1 MIRRLPLRFELPL
14 ILLVTLAVIL
24 GTSLASAL
32 WHARKDILDSARTD
46 LQAEVG
52 HLLRMAERELHRSP
66 GIVEADLTHAATD
79 PRVRTVALI
88 GPDGRV
94 LMANR
99 FAWKGE
105 PAVRVLN
112 ELPEDELRPQGSRVP
127 RLTVADDGDTLYAL
141 ATVFL
146 HRDGSAERSAT
157 RGLLYMA
164 YDLRAAYAAG
174 QADVVAG
181 RLPEFMGSI
190 VFVLLLGVWLYRH
203 LSRPLHHLDQAAKR
217 LAAGVGGPS
226 IRASGPLEIVRLT
239 ETFNHME
246 AQIQANLAALRDSET
261 RYRRLFDAHPL
272 PLWVQDSASGALLAV
287 NEAAIAHYGYPRERF
302 LALTTGQLA
311 TTPEE
316 HPDAAGVVRHRR
328 ADGSIIEVELI
339 SHPVDW
345 LGHQADLVSAHDVT
359 ARRQAERDLRLAAAA
374 FETSEAIMVTDA
386 QGFILRINQAFTRIT
401 GYDAGAVAGQTPRL
415 LKSGHQDA
423 AFYDELWAAITG
435 PGHWEGEIWNRHSDG
450 HVYPQWLS
458 VRAVRD
464 ESGTLTHFVSNFFDL
479 SERKAA
485 EQAIHRLS
493 NHDALTDLPNRSLFR
508 DRLTQALVAAR
519 RGSHFGAVLQLDIDR
534 FKAINDARGHALGD
548 ELLRRVAER
557 LQDGLREGDTLARLG
572 ADEFAVLLPNLRPP
586 ADAAA
591 RAAHH
596 IAEKLRNRFEQ
607 AFEIDGTRYH
617 IAASIGVTLFPKG
630 QDGAD
635 DLLRETDTAL
645 YQAKASGRNTV
656 CFFEAAMGAQAQARF
671 ALESEL
677 RQAIENDE
685 LVLYL
690 QPQCGIDGRLEGAEA
705 LVRWRHPQRGL
716 VPPGLFIPVAED
728 SGLIVPLGD
737 WVLTR
742 CCELLARQE
751 MSHLPLRIA
760 VNVSPRQFR
769 QADFVQRVR
778 HTLASTGADPT
789 RLLLEVTE
797 GVMLDNLADT
807 VGKMSELAA
816 LGIHFSI
823 DDFGTGY
830 SSLAYLKRLPIHEL
844 KIDKAF
850 IQDAPSDPNDAALV
864 DAILAVA
871 RHLNL
876 RVVAEGVETE
886 DQAAFLRSRGPLLYQ
901 GYLTGRPEPAE
912 QQLDHWLAS
921 QGQIF
926 PAGNTDGR
934 LTSSTTADAATAAG
948 ETPTE

>member
-1 MIRRLPLRFELPL
+1 MIARLPLRYALPL

-32 WHARKDILDSARTD
+32 WQARQDILASAHAD
-46 LQAEVG
+46 LRAEIS
-52 HLLRMAERELHRSP
+52 HLLRMVERELHRSP

-88 GPDGRV
+88 GSDGRV
-94 LMANR
+94 RMANR
-99 FAWKGE
+99 LAWKGE

-112 ELPEDELRPQGSRVP
+112 EVPEHELTPHGSRIP
-127 RLTVADDGDTLYAL
+127 RLTVTDGGNTLYAL

-146 HRDGSAERSAT
+146 HQESSGDGGTA

-164 YDLRAAYAAG
+164 YDLRTAYAAR
-174 QADVVAG
+174 QAELLAG
-181 RLPEFMGSI
+181 RVPEVLSSI
-190 VFVLLLGVWLYRH
+190 VFVLLLGIWLFHRI
-203 LSRPLHHLDQAAKR
+203 SQPLQKLDEAARR
-217 LAAGVGGPS
+217 LADGMADTRLP
-226 IRASGPLEIVRLT
+226 ASGPAEIVRLT
-239 ETFNHME
+239 ESFNQMA
-246 AQIQANLAALRDSET
+246 AQIRAHLAALRDGQA
-261 RYRRLFDAHPL
+261 RYQRLFDAHPQ
-272 PLWVQDSASGALLAV
+272 PLWVQDADSAALLAV
-287 NEAAIAHYGYPRERF
+287 NAAAIAHYGYPRERF
-302 LALTTGQLA
+302 LALTADQLVA
-311 TTPEE
+311 SADEGV
-316 HPDAAGVVRHRR
+316 DADGVVRHRR
-328 ADGSIIEVELI
+328 ADGSVIEVELNAQ
-339 SHPVDW
+339 PVDW
-345 LGHQADLVSAHDVT
+345 LGRRAQLVAVQDVT

-386 QGFILRINQAFTRIT
+386 QGVILRVNQAFSRIT
-401 GYDAGAVAGQTPRL
+401 GYDAEQVKGKTPRL
-415 LKSGHQDA
+415 LKSGHQDR
-423 AFYDELWAAITG
+423 AFYQAFWAAIGG
-435 PGHWEGEIWNRHSDG
+435 PGHWEGEIWNRHRDG
-450 HVYPQWLS
+450 HIYPQWLS

-464 ESGTLTHFVSNFFDL
+464 RHGAITHFVSNFFDL

-508 DRLTQALVAAR
+508 DRLDQALKAAR
-519 RGSHFGAVLQLDIDR
+519 RDAHFGAVLQVDIDR

-548 ELLRRVAER
+548 ELLRRVATR
-557 LQDGLREGDTLARLG
+557 LAGCLAPGDTLARLG
-572 ADEFAVLLPNLRPP
+572 ADEFAVLLPKLRPP
-586 ADAAA
+586 AEAAA
-591 RAAHH
+591 RTAHQL
-596 IAEKLRNRFEQ
+596 AEALRQSFT
-607 AFEIDGTRYH
+607 APFDLDGSRYH
-617 IAASIGVTLFPKG
+617 LAASVGLTLFPKG
-630 QDGAD
+630 QDSAD

-645 YQAKASGRNTV
+645 SQAKASGRNTV

-677 RQAIENDE
+677 RHAIEHDE
-685 LVLYL
+685 LALYL
-690 QPQCGIDGRLEGAEA
+690 QPQCTLDGRLAGAEA

-737 WVLTR
+737 WVLSR
-742 CCELLARQE
+742 CCALLAREE
-751 MSHLPLRIA
+751 MSHLPVHIA

-769 QADFVQRVR
+769 QTDFVQRVR
-778 HTLASTGADPT
+778 DTLTRTGADPT

-830 SSLAYLKRLPIHEL
+830 SSLAYLKRLPIHEI

-850 IQDAPSDPNDAALV
+850 IQDAPNDPNDAALV
-864 DAILAVA
+864 DAIVAVA

-876 RVVAEGVETE
+876 RVVAEGVETAA
-886 DQAAFLRSRGPLLYQ
+886 QAEFLRRRGPILFQ

-912 QQLDHWLAS
+912 QQLERWLAS
-921 QGQIF
+921 
-926 PAGNTDGR
+926 AGRIEIYPPTEGA
-934 LTSSTTADAATAAG
+934 SGAAG
-948 ETPTE
+948 SASSA